1 LENLR
6 DCAKVFGNFR
16 NLVDK
21 NTKKEYSML
30 IMKKKKSDRQVWDAL
45 IMVFQFGINMIV
57 PIFLCTLA
65 GAWIGERTGHTWIA
79 VPLFF
84 VGALAGF
91 TNVYRMAKGMIGSGD
106 KGKKDVKK
114 SK

>member
-1 LENLR
+1 M
-6 DCAKVFGNFR
+6 
-16 NLVDK
+16 DK
-21 NTKKEYSML
+21 IEKREYDNL

-91 TNVYRMAKGMIGSGD
+91 TNIYKMAKRLID
-106 KGKKDVKK
+106 PDNKGKNDVKK
-114 SK
+114 TK

>member
-1 LENLR
+1 M
-6 DCAKVFGNFR
+6 
-16 NLVDK
+16 DK
-21 NTKKEYSML
+21 FKKREYSIF
-30 IMKKKKSDRQVWDAL
+30 IMKKRKSDRQVWDAL

-65 GAWIGERTGHTWIA
+65 GAWIGERTGHTWVA

-91 TNVYRMAKGMIGSGD
+91 TNVYRMAKGLIDTDD

-114 SK
+114 TK